1 MSGAREMA
9 GIGGLADV
17 IRRTA
22 HEQVVEELRWAI
34 LGGTL
39 APGTPLVLAELA
51 AKLGVSRTPIR
62 EAIRDL
68 AGEGLVDFDSYRSS
82 VVHTPTPAEAQEV
95 YDLRLLLEP
104 LAVRSAVQHAT
115 DAELARAGELQRAM
129 AGCDDPSRWVLLN
142 RDFHAALLEPAASSK
157 LRGVLASL
165 RDAATIHVA
174 LSLRAD
180 PSQRAASDDQHAAML
195 EAHARRDAKLAVELT
210 IAHLRATLD
219 ALDADG
225 PRR

>member
-1 MSGAREMA
+1 MSDAGAMA

-17 IRRTA
+17 SRRTA
-22 HEQVVEELRWAI
+22 HEQVVEELRRGI

-51 AKLGVSRTPIR
+51 AQLGVSRTPIR

-68 AGEGLVDFDSYRSS
+68 ASEGLVDVDSYRSS
-82 VVHTPTPAEAQEV
+82 VVHTPTAAEAEEV
-95 YDLRLLLEP
+95 YELRLLLEP
-104 LAVRSAVQHAT
+104 LAVRSAVERAT
-115 DAELARAGELQRAM
+115 DADLARARELQRAM
-129 AGCDDPSRWVLLN
+129 ARSDDAGRWVLLN
-142 RDFHAALLEPAASSK
+142 RDFHAALLAPAASSK
-157 LRGVLASL
+157 LLGILASL

-180 PSQRAASDDQHAAML
+180 RSQRAASDRQHAAL
-195 EAHARRDAKLAVELT
+195 LDAYTRRDAELAVELT

-219 ALDADG
+219 ALDADE
-225 PRR
+225 RRG